1 MQRLNRV
8 LRVVGTIL
16 NGKNMLDNQDWTAA
30 SNVAEDFVSQ
40 WSNNEPGGSVVGFD
54 LSGLRFAC
62 SGGVESLAT
71 YTPFSPKS
79 VVRYASVTKHVFC
92 AMVLENNHLIALDD
106 PLGKHVAELQS
117 PLRDVT
123 VGQALDMSGGLPD
136 VRECLSLLGLS
147 VYTETHAAPLLDYVS
162 RLTRLNFPV
171 GSEVS
176 YTNTGYR
183 LVEAALE
190 RKGIRFDDFVR
201 EKIAAPFGVV
211 LKAPD
216 VWGDPV
222 AGLVPGY
229 WQAEQGWQLSSAG
242 LHISAS
248 GSLAGSAEA
257 LVRWLQALLNGE
269 PGFESVLKALSAERP
284 LADGRM
290 SEYGL
295 GLRWSHLGTRRFL
308 GHGGSHPGYK
318 TYFLLDPENGTGF
331 VVVSNRE
338 DTNGF
343 KIALESM
350 AALTGLPLP
359 QPTSSLPDGLYITET
374 GPWWLEIKGST
385 CTFIDADDTL
395 YDDGDGW
402 VSSRS
407 ASSPV
412 RLRVEGDALVGE
424 AGHAQRRFLPVG
436 SHDVPTALTGRW
448 ICEEGAEFSIENNML
463 SMGVGPTRQTMP
475 LTALGAGRFLF
486 TLNDGPWTKRVCLH
500 ALGHDRLELVTSR
513 ARMVEYRRSVR

>member
-1 MQRLNRV
+1 
-8 LRVVGTIL
+8 
-16 NGKNMLDNQDWTAA
+16 
-30 SNVAEDFVSQ
+30 
-40 WSNNEPGGSVVGFD
+40 
-54 LSGLRFAC
+54 
-62 SGGVESLAT
+62 
-71 YTPFSPKS
+71 

-92 AMVLENNHLIALDD
+92 AMVLENSALITLDD
-106 PLGKHVAELQS
+106 PLGKHITELQA

-147 VYTETHAAPLLDYVS
+147 VYTETNAAPLLDYLS
-162 RLTRLNFPV
+162 RMKRLNFAA
-171 GSEVS
+171 GHEVS
-176 YTNTGYR
+176 YSNTGYR

-190 RKGIRFDDFVR
+190 RKGLRFDDFVQER
-201 EKIAAPFGVV
+201 IAQPFGVV

-216 VWGDPV
+216 VWNDPV

-229 WQAEQGWQLSSAG
+229 WKSERGWQLSSAG

-269 PGFESVLKALSAERP
+269 QNFAGVLSKLSVERP
-284 LADGRM
+284 MADGRM

-295 GLRWSHLGTRRFL
+295 GLRWSHLGERRFI
-308 GHGGSHPGYK
+308 GHGGSHPGYT

-331 VVVSNRE
+331 AVVSNRE

-343 KIALESM
+343 KIALECM

-359 QPTSSLPDGLYITET
+359 KPTSNLPDGLYVTET
-374 GPWWLEIKGST
+374 GPWWLDINGST
-385 CTFIDADDTL
+385 CTFIGADDTL

-402 VSSRS
+402 ASSRS

-412 RLRVEGDALVGE
+412 RLRTEDGALVGE
-424 AGHAQRRFLPVG
+424 VSHAPHRFMPVG
-436 SHDVPTALTGRW
+436 QHGIPSALSGRW
-448 ICEEGAEFSIENNML
+448 SSDEGAEFVIGGGVL
-463 SMGVGPTRQTMP
+463 SMGVGPTRQSMP
-475 LTALGAGRFLF
+475 LKALGNGRFLF
-486 TLNDGPWTKRVCLH
+486 TLNDGPWTKRICVNL
-500 ALGHDRLELVTSR
+500 LDQDRLELVSSR
-513 ARMVEYRRSVR
+513 ARMIEYRRSI